1 MTAPV
6 SHNLTWRDWL
16 FLAMV
21 AVLPLHTLFL
31 EAWISW
37 KPFLIAVAVL
47 AVGDLVDGMRARSWP
62 WHRNVSLALLVFAVA
77 VLIGW
82 PQGVYLERFVRL
94 GLALVV
100 GGLVLLVTE
109 RRLRAPGM
117 LDHTLGVVFWSAAA
131 MGVTAVVVELVLV
144 GALGA
149 PLIETVND
157 IPGLYRVF
165 KPAYLEEGFLALTN
179 WHQDPGYNAAWSV
192 LWAVLAFMAIFR
204 GRGSGRWW
212 LDGMVIGGLG
222 FASAMAFSR
231 TGWVSF
237 PLAVALAAAMVVRR
251 WRVPIR
257 EVVVRLAVA
266 VVTTV
271 VLVAGVWVVD
281 APGEGG
287 DLSLQ
292 FAFRA
297 SQGWDLLATAT
308 GWFGSSEDFSDR
320 FAVSEERAD
329 VWPEY
334 WAFFLE
340 DPVTGV
346 GLGVGWLTTSISQ
359 EPHNLFLEL
368 AGETGLLGLV
378 GFGLV
383 LGTVLVAG
391 GGIVGG
397 VALFAA
403 FLHSVTQT
411 VLFEPTW
418 WFAAGIYLAGMTALG
433 AREPITDRW
442 KPERVG

>member
-1 MTAPV
+1 
-6 SHNLTWRDWL
+6 
-16 FLAMV
+16 MV

-31 EAWISW
+31 EVWVSW
-37 KPFLIAVAVL
+37 KPFLVAVAAL
-47 AVGDLVDGMRARSWP
+47 AVGDLVDGMRARTWP
-62 WHRNVSLALLVFAVA
+62 WHRNTSLALVVLGVA

-82 PQGVYLERFVRL
+82 PESAYLERFLRL
-94 GLALVV
+94 GLALVA
-100 GGLVLLVTE
+100 GALVMLVTE
-109 RRLRAPGM
+109 RRLRTPGM
-117 LDHTLGVVFWSAAA
+117 LDRTLGVVFWTAAVMA
-131 MGVTAVVVELVLV
+131 GTAVAVEIVLV
-144 GALGA
+144 GGFGA
-149 PLIETVND
+149 PLIDTVND
-157 IPGLYRVF
+157 IPGVYRVF
-165 KPAYLEEGFLALTN
+165 KPVYLDEGFLALTN

-212 LDGMVIGGLG
+212 LDGIVLGGLG
-222 FASAMAFSR
+222 FASIMAFSR

-237 PLAVALAAAMVVRR
+237 PLALAVAAAMVVQR

-257 EVVVRLAVA
+257 EVAVRLVVA
-266 VVTTV
+266 LVTTV
-271 VLVAGVWVVD
+271 VLVAGVWALD

-287 DLSLQ
+287 DLDLQ

-334 WAFFLE
+334 WAFFVDRPLN
-340 DPVTGV
+340 GV

-368 AGETGLLGLV
+368 AGETGILGLI

-403 FLHSVTQT
+403 FLHSITQT

-418 WFAAGIYLAGMTALG
+418 WFAAGIYLAGATALG
-433 AREPITDRW
+433 AEETDT
-442 KPERVG
+442 

>member
-1 MTAPV
+1 
-6 SHNLTWRDWL
+6 
-16 FLAMV
+16 
-21 AVLPLHTLFL
+21 
-31 EAWISW
+31 EAWVSW
-37 KPFLIAVAVL
+37 KPFLIAVAVI
-47 AVGDLVDGMRARSWP
+47 AVGDLVDGIRARTWP
-62 WHRNVSLALLVFAVA
+62 WHRKVSLSLLVFGVA
-77 VLIGW
+77 VLVGW
-82 PQGVYLERFVRL
+82 PDSAYLERFLQLGL
-94 GLALVV
+94 GLAV
-100 GGLVLLVTE
+100 GVLVLLVTE
-109 RRLRAPGM
+109 RRLRTPGM
-117 LDHTLGVVFWSAAA
+117 LDRTLGVVFWSAAA
-131 MGVTAVVVELVLV
+131 MGATAVLVELVLV
-144 GALGA
+144 GALGT
-149 PLIETVND
+149 PLIGAVND
-157 IPGLYRVF
+157 IPGVYRVF

-179 WHQDPGYNAAWSV
+179 WHQDPGYSAAWSV

-222 FASAMAFSR
+222 FAAVMAFAR

-237 PLAVALAAAMVVRR
+237 PLAVAVAAVMVVRR
-251 WRVPIR
+251 WHVPIR
-257 EVVVRLAVA
+257 EVAIRLAVS
-266 VVTTV
+266 VVTIV
-271 VLVAGVWVVD
+271 VLVGGVWAVD
-281 APGEGG
+281 TPGEGG
-287 DLSLQ
+287 DLDLQ

-308 GWFGSSEDFSDR
+308 GWFQSSEDFSDR

-334 WAFFLE
+334 WAFFVERPL
-340 DPVTGV
+340 TGV

-368 AGETGLLGLV
+368 AGETGLLGLI

-403 FLHSVTQT
+403 FLHSITQT

-418 WFAAGIYLAGMTALG
+418 WFAAGIYLAGSTAMGTRGSKTVLDSG
-433 AREPITDRW
+433 LSTPAGGDN
-442 KPERVG
+442 